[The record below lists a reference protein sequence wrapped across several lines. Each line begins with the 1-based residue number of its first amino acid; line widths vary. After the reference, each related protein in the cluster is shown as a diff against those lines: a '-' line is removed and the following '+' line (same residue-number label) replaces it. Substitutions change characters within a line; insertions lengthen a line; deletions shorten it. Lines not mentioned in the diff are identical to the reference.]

1 MRRNL
6 INNYRFLDFPQE
18 TSIEIKQGDFTPIT
32 VKLDS
37 TETIKDDEKDAK
49 VILINT
55 DNEKVFEISVP
66 AKNRII
72 EFSIN
77 KNLPKGRYFLEIV
90 YNQMKFPSKDYKTI
104 IINGSASLG
113 SLKEI
118 NIISTDD
125 VKNRFISE
133 AKKELSSNIDQ
144 LVSEKLNK
152 YVTENQED
160 LKGQSISIASHEF
173 DKNGNLNIT
182 FSDETSIQIPK
193 GQDGRNGEN
202 GRDGLNGRD
211 GQSTTTITER
221 GTSDNRN
228 GVFIRTYK
236 VDHEGIKQDLISETF
251 VSDGR
256 DGSNGQDGKQG
267 KNGNDGQDGHSVNV
281 DHVEYDEDDNTVIHF
296 TDGKSAIIKKGI
308 QGERG
313 EDGLNG
319 NDGISVSIKNI
330 ETDNSGNKVVN
341 FTDGNSV
348 TIPKGE
354 RGLDGKDGTNGKS
367 FTYSDFTQEQL
378 ESLKGKDGNDGK
390 QGADGKSITIEETTT
405 NNQGDKEVRFSDGT
419 TLVIPKGQNGQDG
432 KQGEAGKNGE
442 NGTDGQDGKSVTVTS
457 ERGKD
462 DEGNSGIKF
471 TFYHEID
478 GEKTQE
484 IASSFIRDGKDGKDG
499 TSVEIDHT
507 EEIDNDLKI
516 YFTNGKSL
524 FLPKT
529 KVVETNTSASTEISQ
544 LKDLVGVFIGDSIT
558 EVNLR
563 TEKNYHQFIA
573 DRTGLKNI
581 NLGHSGTGYQDR
593 KNAFT
598 EIKEAPD
605 FITVFLG
612 TNDYGLVGGKTRELG
627 TAKEH
632 KAGTVA
638 GSIYYTLLQLS
649 NSFPT
654 TPIGVMTPIPRAECN
669 PFKEVANSKG
679 YTLGQLTEVIK
690 ELASS
695 FSFPVLDLYNES
707 NLRVWNET
715 VNKTFF
721 SLSNG
726 SYDGLHP
733 NAKGHEYLSYMIERF
748 IEDKLVVGTR
758 FDYEHVDTTPTSLG
772 NDVFKKAIKPE
783 GMFWNTTQSL
793 IINVTASDIDLDKF
807 KLLKI
812 KYKNYKIIDPSGILS
827 GSPYWYTLPNY
838 ADKDKFNRTSDVTEF
853 VKGFEVM
860 DITESRGNEYMPDY
874 VEFIYT
880 LKTNTDV
887 VADINKDYVL
897 KSAAQPTTPSTSTP
911 TSPTTNTK
919 EKVTPVDNGDG
930 TFTATITPT
939 KISWKQDQSFMIN
952 TDGEQLDLTGKQ
964 VKKVESGDYSILN
977 PNTTA
982 SNYFFW
988 YSVPTS
994 TEGTMFNKTPD
1005 INKFVAGLTVDKTE
1019 ADGRIVY
1026 KLVPVK
1032 ITYK

>member
-37 TETIKDDEKDAK
+37 TETIKDDGKDAK

-55 DNEKVFEISVP
+55 DNEKVFETSVP

-72 EFSIN
+72 VFAIN

-90 YNQMKFPSKDYKTI
+90 YNQMKFPSRDYKTI

-125 VKNRFISE
+125 IKNRFISE
-133 AKKELSSNIDQ
+133 AKKELSADIDR

-152 YVTENQED
+152 YVIENQED

-173 DKNGNLNIT
+173 DNDGNLNIT
-182 FSDETSIQIPK
+182 FSDETFIQIPK
-193 GQDGRNGEN
+193 G
-202 GRDGLNGRD
+202 
-211 GQSTTTITER
+211 
-221 GTSDNRN
+221 
-228 GVFIRTYK
+228 K
-236 VDHEGIKQDLISETF
+236 
-251 VSDGR
+251 
-256 DGSNGQDGKQG
+256 DGKQG
-267 KNGNDGQDGHSVNV
+267 KAGNDGKNGTSVGV
-281 DHVEYDEDDNTVIHF
+281 DHVEYDEFDNTVIHF
-296 TDGKSAIIKKGI
+296 TDGKTATIKKGI
-308 QGERG
+308 QGEQGR
-313 EDGLNG
+313 DGLNG
-319 NDGISVSIKNI
+319 SDGTSVGIKNI
-330 ETDNSGNKVVN
+330 ETDNSGNKIVN
-341 FTDGNSV
+341 FTDGKSI

-354 RGLDGKDGTNGKS
+354 RGLDGEDGNDGKP

-405 NNQGDKEVRFSDGT
+405 NNQGDKEVHFSDGT
-419 TLVIPKGQNGQDG
+419 ILIVPKGQDG

-442 NGTDGQDGKSVTVTS
+442 NGENGTDGQDGKTVTVTS

-573 DRTGLKNI
+573 DRTGLKII

>member
-6 INNYRFLDFPQE
+6 INNYRFLEFPQE
-18 TSIEIKQGDFTPIT
+18 TSIEIKQGDFTPIS

-37 TETIKDDEKDAK
+37 TEMIKDDGKDAK

-55 DNEKVFEISVP
+55 DNEKVFETSVP

-72 EFSIN
+72 EFVIN

-90 YNQMKFPSKDYKTI
+90 YNQMKFPSRDYKTI

-118 NIISTDD
+118 NIISSDD
-125 VKNRFISE
+125 IKNRFISE
-133 AKKELSSNIDQ
+133 AKKELSADIDQ

-152 YVTENQED
+152 YVIENQED
-160 LKGQSISIASHEF
+160 LKGQSISIANHEF
-173 DKNGNLNIT
+173 DEKGNLNIT
-182 FSDETSIQIPK
+182 FSDQTFIQIPK
-193 GQDGRNGEN
+193 GKDGHNGED

-211 GQSTTTITER
+211 GQSVTTITER
-221 GTSDNRN
+221 GISNN
-228 GVFIRTYK
+228 SSGIYVRTYK

-251 VSDGR
+251 VS
-256 DGSNGQDGKQG
+256 
-267 KNGNDGQDGHSVNV
+267 
-281 DHVEYDEDDNTVIHF
+281 
-296 TDGKSAIIKKGI
+296 
-308 QGERG
+308 
-313 EDGLNG
+313 
-319 NDGISVSIKNI
+319 
-330 ETDNSGNKVVN
+330 
-341 FTDGNSV
+341 
-348 TIPKGE
+348 
-354 RGLDGKDGTNGKS
+354 
-367 FTYSDFTQEQL
+367 
-378 ESLKGKDGNDGK
+378 
-390 QGADGKSITIEETTT
+390 
-405 NNQGDKEVRFSDGT
+405 
-419 TLVIPKGQNGQDG
+419 
-432 KQGEAGKNGE
+432 
-442 NGTDGQDGKSVTVTS
+442 
-457 ERGKD
+457 
-462 DEGNSGIKF
+462 
-471 TFYHEID
+471 
-478 GEKTQE
+478 
-484 IASSFIRDGKDGKDG
+484 DGKDGKDG

-812 KYKNYKIIDPSGILS
+812 KYKNHKIIDPSGILS

>member
-6 INNYRFLDFPQE
+6 INNYRFLEFPQE
-18 TSIEIKQGDFTPIT
+18 TSIEIKQGDFTPIS

-37 TETIKDDEKDAK
+37 TEMIKDDGKDAK

-55 DNEKVFEISVP
+55 DNEKVFETSVP

-72 EFSIN
+72 EFVIN

-90 YNQMKFPSKDYKTI
+90 YNQMKFPSRDYKTI

-118 NIISTDD
+118 NIISSDD
-125 VKNRFISE
+125 IKNRFISE
-133 AKKELSSNIDQ
+133 AKKELSADIDQ

-152 YVTENQED
+152 YVIENQED
-160 LKGQSISIASHEF
+160 LKGQSISIANHEF
-173 DKNGNLNIT
+173 DEKGNLNIT
-182 FSDETSIQIPK
+182 FSDQTFIQIPK
-193 GQDGRNGEN
+193 GKDGHNGED

-211 GQSTTTITER
+211 GQSVTTITER
-221 GTSDNRN
+221 GISNN
-228 GVFIRTYK
+228 SSGIYVRTYK

-251 VSDGR
+251 VS
-256 DGSNGQDGKQG
+256 
-267 KNGNDGQDGHSVNV
+267 
-281 DHVEYDEDDNTVIHF
+281 
-296 TDGKSAIIKKGI
+296 
-308 QGERG
+308 
-313 EDGLNG
+313 
-319 NDGISVSIKNI
+319 
-330 ETDNSGNKVVN
+330 
-341 FTDGNSV
+341 
-348 TIPKGE
+348 
-354 RGLDGKDGTNGKS
+354 
-367 FTYSDFTQEQL
+367 
-378 ESLKGKDGNDGK
+378 
-390 QGADGKSITIEETTT
+390 
-405 NNQGDKEVRFSDGT
+405 
-419 TLVIPKGQNGQDG
+419 
-432 KQGEAGKNGE
+432 
-442 NGTDGQDGKSVTVTS
+442 
-457 ERGKD
+457 
-462 DEGNSGIKF
+462 
-471 TFYHEID
+471 
-478 GEKTQE
+478 
-484 IASSFIRDGKDGKDG
+484 DGKDGKDG

-1019 ADGRIVY
+1019 ADGRIIY

>member
-6 INNYRFLDFPQE
+6 INNYRFLEFPQE
-18 TSIEIKQGDFTPIT
+18 TSIEIKQGDFTPIS

-37 TETIKDDEKDAK
+37 TEMIKDDGKDAK

-55 DNEKVFEISVP
+55 DNEKVFETSVP

-72 EFSIN
+72 EFVIN

-90 YNQMKFPSKDYKTI
+90 YNQMKFPSRDYKTI

-118 NIISTDD
+118 NIISSDD
-125 VKNRFISE
+125 IKNRFISE
-133 AKKELSSNIDQ
+133 AKKELSADIDQ

-152 YVTENQED
+152 YVIENQED
-160 LKGQSISIASHEF
+160 LKGQSISIANHEF
-173 DKNGNLNIT
+173 DEKGNLNIT
-182 FSDETSIQIPK
+182 FSDQTFIQIPK
-193 GQDGRNGEN
+193 GKDGHNGED

-211 GQSTTTITER
+211 GQSVTTITER
-221 GTSDNRN
+221 GISNN
-228 GVFIRTYK
+228 SSGIYVRTYK

-251 VSDGR
+251 VS
-256 DGSNGQDGKQG
+256 
-267 KNGNDGQDGHSVNV
+267 
-281 DHVEYDEDDNTVIHF
+281 
-296 TDGKSAIIKKGI
+296 
-308 QGERG
+308 
-313 EDGLNG
+313 
-319 NDGISVSIKNI
+319 
-330 ETDNSGNKVVN
+330 
-341 FTDGNSV
+341 
-348 TIPKGE
+348 
-354 RGLDGKDGTNGKS
+354 
-367 FTYSDFTQEQL
+367 
-378 ESLKGKDGNDGK
+378 
-390 QGADGKSITIEETTT
+390 
-405 NNQGDKEVRFSDGT
+405 
-419 TLVIPKGQNGQDG
+419 
-432 KQGEAGKNGE
+432 
-442 NGTDGQDGKSVTVTS
+442 
-457 ERGKD
+457 
-462 DEGNSGIKF
+462 
-471 TFYHEID
+471 
-478 GEKTQE
+478 
-484 IASSFIRDGKDGKDG
+484 DGKDGKDG

-573 DRTGLKNI
+573 NRTGLKNI

>member
-6 INNYRFLDFPQE
+6 INNYRFLEFPQE
-18 TSIEIKQGDFTPIT
+18 TSIEIKQGDFTPIS

-37 TETIKDDEKDAK
+37 TEMIKDDGKDAK

-55 DNEKVFEISVP
+55 DNEKVFETSVP

-72 EFSIN
+72 EFVIN

-90 YNQMKFPSKDYKTI
+90 YNQMKFPSRDYKTI

-118 NIISTDD
+118 NIISSDD
-125 VKNRFISE
+125 IKNRFISE
-133 AKKELSSNIDQ
+133 AKKELSADIDQ

-152 YVTENQED
+152 YVIENQED
-160 LKGQSISIASHEF
+160 LKGQSISIANHEF
-173 DKNGNLNIT
+173 DEKGNLNIT
-182 FSDETSIQIPK
+182 FSDQTFIQIPK
-193 GQDGRNGEN
+193 GKDGHNGED

-211 GQSTTTITER
+211 GQSVTIITER
-221 GTSDNRN
+221 GISNN
-228 GVFIRTYK
+228 SSGIYVRTYK

-251 VSDGR
+251 VS
-256 DGSNGQDGKQG
+256 
-267 KNGNDGQDGHSVNV
+267 
-281 DHVEYDEDDNTVIHF
+281 
-296 TDGKSAIIKKGI
+296 
-308 QGERG
+308 
-313 EDGLNG
+313 
-319 NDGISVSIKNI
+319 
-330 ETDNSGNKVVN
+330 
-341 FTDGNSV
+341 
-348 TIPKGE
+348 
-354 RGLDGKDGTNGKS
+354 
-367 FTYSDFTQEQL
+367 
-378 ESLKGKDGNDGK
+378 
-390 QGADGKSITIEETTT
+390 
-405 NNQGDKEVRFSDGT
+405 
-419 TLVIPKGQNGQDG
+419 
-432 KQGEAGKNGE
+432 
-442 NGTDGQDGKSVTVTS
+442 
-457 ERGKD
+457 
-462 DEGNSGIKF
+462 
-471 TFYHEID
+471 
-478 GEKTQE
+478 
-484 IASSFIRDGKDGKDG
+484 DGKDGKDG

>member
-6 INNYRFLDFPQE
+6 INNYRFLEFPQE
-18 TSIEIKQGDFTPIT
+18 TSIEIKQGDFTPIS

-37 TETIKDDEKDAK
+37 TEMIKDDGKDAK

-55 DNEKVFEISVP
+55 DNEKVFETSVP

-72 EFSIN
+72 EFVIN

-90 YNQMKFPSKDYKTI
+90 YNQMKFPSRDYKTI

-118 NIISTDD
+118 NIISSDD
-125 VKNRFISE
+125 IKNRFISE
-133 AKKELSSNIDQ
+133 AKKELSADIDQ

-152 YVTENQED
+152 YVIENQED
-160 LKGQSISIASHEF
+160 LKGQSISIANHEF
-173 DKNGNLNIT
+173 DEKGNLNIT
-182 FSDETSIQIPK
+182 FSDQTFIQIPK
-193 GQDGRNGEN
+193 GKDGHNGED

-211 GQSTTTITER
+211 GQSVTTITER
-221 GTSDNRN
+221 GISNN
-228 GVFIRTYK
+228 SSGIYVRTYK

-251 VSDGR
+251 VS
-256 DGSNGQDGKQG
+256 
-267 KNGNDGQDGHSVNV
+267 
-281 DHVEYDEDDNTVIHF
+281 
-296 TDGKSAIIKKGI
+296 
-308 QGERG
+308 
-313 EDGLNG
+313 
-319 NDGISVSIKNI
+319 
-330 ETDNSGNKVVN
+330 
-341 FTDGNSV
+341 
-348 TIPKGE
+348 
-354 RGLDGKDGTNGKS
+354 
-367 FTYSDFTQEQL
+367 
-378 ESLKGKDGNDGK
+378 
-390 QGADGKSITIEETTT
+390 
-405 NNQGDKEVRFSDGT
+405 
-419 TLVIPKGQNGQDG
+419 
-432 KQGEAGKNGE
+432 
-442 NGTDGQDGKSVTVTS
+442 
-457 ERGKD
+457 
-462 DEGNSGIKF
+462 
-471 TFYHEID
+471 
-478 GEKTQE
+478 
-484 IASSFIRDGKDGKDG
+484 DGKDGKDG

-544 LKDLVGVFIGDSIT
+544 LKDLVGVFIGDSIA

>member
-37 TETIKDDEKDAK
+37 TETIKDDGKDAK

-55 DNEKVFEISVP
+55 DNEKVFETSVP
-66 AKNRII
+66 AKDRII
-72 EFSIN
+72 EFAIN

-90 YNQMKFPSKDYKTI
+90 YNQMKFPSRDYKTI

-125 VKNRFISE
+125 IKNRFISE
-133 AKKELSSNIDQ
+133 AKKDLAIEINRTIDD
-144 LVSEKLNK
+144 KFNT
-152 YVTENQED
+152 YITENQENF
-160 LKGQSISIASHEF
+160 KGQSVTIANHEF
-173 DKNGNLNIT
+173 DEKGNLNIT
-182 FSDETSIQIPK
+182 FSDQTFIQIPK
-193 GQDGRNGEN
+193 GKDGHNGED

-211 GQSTTTITER
+211 GQSVTTITER
-221 GTSDNRN
+221 GISNDSS
-228 GVFIRTYK
+228 GIFVRTYK
-236 VDHEGIKQDLISETF
+236 VDHEGIKQELISETF
-251 VSDGR
+251 VSDGK
-256 DGSNGQDGKQG
+256 DGIDGKQG
-267 KNGNDGQDGHSVNV
+267 KAGNDGKNGSSVNV

-308 QGERG
+308 QGEQG
-313 EDGLNG
+313 KDGLNG
-319 NDGISVSIKNI
+319 NDGTSVSIKNI
-330 ETDNSGNKVVN
+330 ETDNFGNKVVN
-341 FTDGNSV
+341 FSDGKSV
-348 TIPKGE
+348 TIPKGK
-354 RGLDGKDGTNGKS
+354 RGLDGENGNDGKP

-405 NNQGDKEVRFSDGT
+405 NNQGDKEVHFSDGT
-419 TLVIPKGQNGQDG
+419 ILIVPKGQDG

-462 DEGNSGIKF
+462 DEGNDGIKF

-529 KVVETNTSASTEISQ
+529 KVVETNTSASTEVSQ

>member
-37 TETIKDDEKDAK
+37 TETIKDDGKDAK

-55 DNEKVFEISVP
+55 DNEKVFETSVP

-72 EFSIN
+72 EFTIN

-118 NIISTDD
+118 NIISADD

-133 AKKELSSNIDQ
+133 AKKELSADIDQ

-173 DKNGNLNIT
+173 DKNGNLNII

-193 GQDGRNGEN
+193 GKDGRDGEN
-202 GRDGLNGRD
+202 GR
-211 GQSTTTITER
+211 
-221 GTSDNRN
+221 
-228 GVFIRTYK
+228 
-236 VDHEGIKQDLISETF
+236 
-251 VSDGR
+251 
-256 DGSNGQDGKQG
+256 
-267 KNGNDGQDGHSVNV
+267 NGNDGQDGHSVNV
-281 DHVEYDEDDNTVIHF
+281 DHVEYDEDGNTVIHF
-296 TDGKSAIIKKGI
+296 NDGKSAIIKKGV

-319 NDGISVSIKNI
+319 KDGI
-330 ETDNSGNKVVN
+330 
-341 FTDGNSV
+341 
-348 TIPKGE
+348 
-354 RGLDGKDGTNGKS
+354 
-367 FTYSDFTQEQL
+367 
-378 ESLKGKDGNDGK
+378 
-390 QGADGKSITIEETTT
+390 
-405 NNQGDKEVRFSDGT
+405 
-419 TLVIPKGQNGQDG
+419 
-432 KQGEAGKNGE
+432 
-442 NGTDGQDGKSVTVTS
+442 SVTVTS
-457 ERGKD
+457 EREED
-462 DEGNSGIKF
+462 EEGNSGIKF

-529 KVVETNTSASTEISQ
+529 KVIETNTSGSTEVSQ

-598 EIKEAPD
+598 EIKESPD

-772 NDVFKKAIKPE
+772 NGVFKKAIKPE

-793 IINVTASDIDLDKF
+793 IINVTANDIDLDKF

-812 KYKNYKIIDPSGILS
+812 KYKNYQIIEPSGILS

-838 ADKDKFNRTSDVTEF
+838 ADKDKFNRTSDVNEF

-874 VEFIYT
+874 AEFIYT

-887 VADINKDYVL
+887 VADIDKDYIL
-897 KSAAQPTTPSTSTP
+897 KSTAQPTTPSNPSTSTP

-939 KISWKQDQSFMIN
+939 KVSWKQDQSFMVNI
-952 TDGEQLDLTGKQ
+952 DGEQLDLTGKQ
-964 VKKVESGDYSILN
+964 VKKVEFGDYSILN

-994 TEGTMFNKTPD
+994 AEGTTYNKTPD

-1019 ADGRIVY
+1019 HDG
-1026 KLVPVK
+1026 
-1032 ITYK
+1032 

>member
-6 INNYRFLDFPQE
+6 INNYRFLEFPQE
-18 TSIEIKQGDFTPIT
+18 TSIEIKQGDFTPIS

-37 TETIKDDEKDAK
+37 TEMIKDDGKDAK

-55 DNEKVFEISVP
+55 DNEKVFETSVP

-72 EFSIN
+72 EFVIN

-90 YNQMKFPSKDYKTI
+90 YNQMKFPSRDYKII

-118 NIISTDD
+118 NIISSDD
-125 VKNRFISE
+125 IKNRFISE
-133 AKKELSSNIDQ
+133 AKKELSADIDQ

-152 YVTENQED
+152 YVIENQED
-160 LKGQSISIASHEF
+160 LKGQSISIANHEF
-173 DKNGNLNIT
+173 DEKGNLNIT
-182 FSDETSIQIPK
+182 FSDQTFIQIPK
-193 GQDGRNGEN
+193 GKDGHNGED

-211 GQSTTTITER
+211 GQSVTTITER
-221 GTSDNRN
+221 GISNN
-228 GVFIRTYK
+228 SSGIYVRTYK

-251 VSDGR
+251 VS
-256 DGSNGQDGKQG
+256 
-267 KNGNDGQDGHSVNV
+267 
-281 DHVEYDEDDNTVIHF
+281 
-296 TDGKSAIIKKGI
+296 
-308 QGERG
+308 
-313 EDGLNG
+313 
-319 NDGISVSIKNI
+319 
-330 ETDNSGNKVVN
+330 
-341 FTDGNSV
+341 
-348 TIPKGE
+348 
-354 RGLDGKDGTNGKS
+354 
-367 FTYSDFTQEQL
+367 
-378 ESLKGKDGNDGK
+378 
-390 QGADGKSITIEETTT
+390 
-405 NNQGDKEVRFSDGT
+405 
-419 TLVIPKGQNGQDG
+419 
-432 KQGEAGKNGE
+432 
-442 NGTDGQDGKSVTVTS
+442 
-457 ERGKD
+457 
-462 DEGNSGIKF
+462 
-471 TFYHEID
+471 
-478 GEKTQE
+478 
-484 IASSFIRDGKDGKDG
+484 DGKDGKDG

>member
-6 INNYRFLDFPQE
+6 INNYRFIDFPQE

-37 TETIKDDEKDAK
+37 TETIKDDGKDAK

-55 DNEKVFEISVP
+55 DNEKVFETSVP
-66 AKNRII
+66 AKDRII
-72 EFSIN
+72 EFAIN

-90 YNQMKFPSKDYKTI
+90 YNQMKFPSRDYKTI
-104 IINGSASLG
+104 VINGSASLG

-133 AKKELSSNIDQ
+133 AKKDLSADIDQ

-173 DKNGNLNIT
+173 DKEGNLNIT
-182 FSDETSIQIPK
+182 FSDETFIQIPK
-193 GQDGRNGEN
+193 GKDGRDGEN
-202 GRDGLNGRD
+202 GR
-211 GQSTTTITER
+211 
-221 GTSDNRN
+221 
-228 GVFIRTYK
+228 
-236 VDHEGIKQDLISETF
+236 
-251 VSDGR
+251 
-256 DGSNGQDGKQG
+256 
-267 KNGNDGQDGHSVNV
+267 NGNDGQDGQSVNV
-281 DHVEYDEDDNTVIHF
+281 DRVEYDKDDNTVIYF
-296 TDGKSAIIKKGI
+296 NDGKSAIIKKGI
-308 QGERG
+308 QGEQG
-313 EDGLNG
+313 KDGSNG
-319 NDGISVSIKNI
+319 KDGTSVSVKNI
-330 ETDNSGNKVVN
+330 ETDNSGSKIVN
-341 FTDGNSV
+341 FTDGKSV

-354 RGLDGKDGTNGKS
+354 RGLDGEDGDDGKP

-378 ESLKGKDGNDGK
+378 ESLKGKDGKDGK

-405 NNQGDKEVRFSDGT
+405 NNQGDKEVHFSDGT
-419 TLVIPKGQNGQDG
+419 ILIVPKGQDG

-462 DEGNSGIKF
+462 DEGNNGIKF

-499 TSVEIDHT
+499 TSVDIDHT

-529 KVVETNTSASTEISQ
+529 KVVETNTSGSTEVSQ

-726 SYDGLHP
+726 TYDGLHP

-772 NDVFKKAIKPE
+772 NGVFKKAIKPE

-812 KYKNYKIIDPSGILS
+812 KYKKYQIIEPSGILS

-887 VADINKDYVL
+887 VADIDKDYIL
-897 KSAAQPTTPSTSTP
+897 KSTTQPTTPSNPSTSTP

-939 KISWKQDQSFMIN
+939 KVSWKQDQSFMVNI
-952 TDGEQLDLTGKQ
+952 DGEQLDLTGKQ
-964 VKKVESGDYSILN
+964 VKKVEFGDYSILN

-994 TEGTMFNKTPD
+994 AEGTTFNKTPD

-1019 ADGRIVY
+1019 YDGRIVY

>member
-6 INNYRFLDFPQE
+6 INNYRFLEFPQE
-18 TSIEIKQGDFTPIT
+18 TSIEIKQGDFTPIS

-37 TETIKDDEKDAK
+37 TEMIKDDGKDAK

-55 DNEKVFEISVP
+55 DNEKVFETSVP

-72 EFSIN
+72 EFVIN

-90 YNQMKFPSKDYKTI
+90 YNQMKFPSRDYKTI

-118 NIISTDD
+118 NIISSDD
-125 VKNRFISE
+125 IKNRFISE
-133 AKKELSSNIDQ
+133 AKKELSADIDQ

-152 YVTENQED
+152 YVIENQED
-160 LKGQSISIASHEF
+160 LKGQSISIANHEF
-173 DKNGNLNIT
+173 DEKGNLNIT
-182 FSDETSIQIPK
+182 FSDQTFIQIPK
-193 GQDGRNGEN
+193 GKDGHNGED

-211 GQSTTTITER
+211 GQSVTTITER
-221 GTSDNRN
+221 EISNNSSGIY
-228 GVFIRTYK
+228 VRTYK

-251 VSDGR
+251 VS
-256 DGSNGQDGKQG
+256 
-267 KNGNDGQDGHSVNV
+267 
-281 DHVEYDEDDNTVIHF
+281 
-296 TDGKSAIIKKGI
+296 
-308 QGERG
+308 
-313 EDGLNG
+313 
-319 NDGISVSIKNI
+319 
-330 ETDNSGNKVVN
+330 
-341 FTDGNSV
+341 
-348 TIPKGE
+348 
-354 RGLDGKDGTNGKS
+354 
-367 FTYSDFTQEQL
+367 
-378 ESLKGKDGNDGK
+378 
-390 QGADGKSITIEETTT
+390 
-405 NNQGDKEVRFSDGT
+405 
-419 TLVIPKGQNGQDG
+419 
-432 KQGEAGKNGE
+432 
-442 NGTDGQDGKSVTVTS
+442 
-457 ERGKD
+457 
-462 DEGNSGIKF
+462 
-471 TFYHEID
+471 
-478 GEKTQE
+478 
-484 IASSFIRDGKDGKDG
+484 DGKDGKDG

>member
-6 INNYRFLDFPQE
+6 INNYRFLEFPQE
-18 TSIEIKQGDFTPIT
+18 TSIEIKQGDFTPIS

-37 TETIKDDEKDAK
+37 TEMIKDDGKDAK

-55 DNEKVFEISVP
+55 DNEKVFETSVP

-72 EFSIN
+72 EFVIN

-90 YNQMKFPSKDYKTI
+90 YNQMKFPSRDYKTI

-118 NIISTDD
+118 NIISSDD
-125 VKNRFISE
+125 IKNRFISE
-133 AKKELSSNIDQ
+133 AKKELSADIDQ

-152 YVTENQED
+152 YVIENQED
-160 LKGQSISIASHEF
+160 LKGQSISIANHEF
-173 DKNGNLNIT
+173 DEKGNLNIT
-182 FSDETSIQIPK
+182 FSDQTFIQIPK
-193 GQDGRNGEN
+193 GKDGHNGED

-211 GQSTTTITER
+211 GQSVTTITER
-221 GTSDNRN
+221 GISNN
-228 GVFIRTYK
+228 SSGIYVRTYK

-251 VSDGR
+251 VS
-256 DGSNGQDGKQG
+256 
-267 KNGNDGQDGHSVNV
+267 
-281 DHVEYDEDDNTVIHF
+281 
-296 TDGKSAIIKKGI
+296 
-308 QGERG
+308 
-313 EDGLNG
+313 
-319 NDGISVSIKNI
+319 
-330 ETDNSGNKVVN
+330 
-341 FTDGNSV
+341 
-348 TIPKGE
+348 
-354 RGLDGKDGTNGKS
+354 
-367 FTYSDFTQEQL
+367 
-378 ESLKGKDGNDGK
+378 
-390 QGADGKSITIEETTT
+390 
-405 NNQGDKEVRFSDGT
+405 
-419 TLVIPKGQNGQDG
+419 
-432 KQGEAGKNGE
+432 
-442 NGTDGQDGKSVTVTS
+442 
-457 ERGKD
+457 
-462 DEGNSGIKF
+462 
-471 TFYHEID
+471 
-478 GEKTQE
+478 
-484 IASSFIRDGKDGKDG
+484 DGKDGKDG

-581 NLGHSGTGYQDR
+581 SLGHSGTGYQDR

>member
-6 INNYRFLDFPQE
+6 INNYRFLEFPQE
-18 TSIEIKQGDFTPIT
+18 TSIEIKQGDFTPIS

-37 TETIKDDEKDAK
+37 TEMIKDDGKDAK

-55 DNEKVFEISVP
+55 DNEKVFETSVP

-72 EFSIN
+72 EFVIN

-90 YNQMKFPSKDYKTI
+90 YNQMKFPSRDYKTI

-118 NIISTDD
+118 NIISSDD
-125 VKNRFISE
+125 IKNRFISE
-133 AKKELSSNIDQ
+133 AKKELSADIDQ

-152 YVTENQED
+152 YVIENQED
-160 LKGQSISIASHEF
+160 LKGQSISIANHEF
-173 DKNGNLNIT
+173 DEKGNLNIT
-182 FSDETSIQIPK
+182 FSDQTFIQIPK
-193 GQDGRNGEN
+193 GKDGHNGED

-211 GQSTTTITER
+211 GQSVTTITER
-221 GTSDNRN
+221 GISNN
-228 GVFIRTYK
+228 SSGIYVRTYK

-251 VSDGR
+251 VS
-256 DGSNGQDGKQG
+256 
-267 KNGNDGQDGHSVNV
+267 
-281 DHVEYDEDDNTVIHF
+281 
-296 TDGKSAIIKKGI
+296 
-308 QGERG
+308 
-313 EDGLNG
+313 
-319 NDGISVSIKNI
+319 
-330 ETDNSGNKVVN
+330 
-341 FTDGNSV
+341 
-348 TIPKGE
+348 
-354 RGLDGKDGTNGKS
+354 
-367 FTYSDFTQEQL
+367 
-378 ESLKGKDGNDGK
+378 
-390 QGADGKSITIEETTT
+390 
-405 NNQGDKEVRFSDGT
+405 
-419 TLVIPKGQNGQDG
+419 
-432 KQGEAGKNGE
+432 
-442 NGTDGQDGKSVTVTS
+442 
-457 ERGKD
+457 
-462 DEGNSGIKF
+462 
-471 TFYHEID
+471 
-478 GEKTQE
+478 
-484 IASSFIRDGKDGKDG
+484 DGKDGKDG

-529 KVVETNTSASTEISQ
+529 KVVETNTSASTEILQ

>member
-6 INNYRFLDFPQE
+6 INNYRFLEFPQE
-18 TSIEIKQGDFTPIT
+18 TSIEIKQGDFTPIS

-37 TETIKDDEKDAK
+37 TEMIKDDGKDAK

-55 DNEKVFEISVP
+55 DNEKVFETSVP

-72 EFSIN
+72 EFVIN

-90 YNQMKFPSKDYKTI
+90 YNQMKFPSRDYKTI

-118 NIISTDD
+118 NIISSDD
-125 VKNRFISE
+125 IKNRFISE
-133 AKKELSSNIDQ
+133 AKKELSADIDQ

-152 YVTENQED
+152 YVIENQED
-160 LKGQSISIASHEF
+160 LKGQSISIANHEF
-173 DKNGNLNIT
+173 DEKGNLNIT
-182 FSDETSIQIPK
+182 FSDQTFIQIPK
-193 GQDGRNGEN
+193 GKDGHNGED

-211 GQSTTTITER
+211 GQSVTTITER
-221 GTSDNRN
+221 GISNN
-228 GVFIRTYK
+228 SSGIYVRTYK

-251 VSDGR
+251 VS
-256 DGSNGQDGKQG
+256 
-267 KNGNDGQDGHSVNV
+267 
-281 DHVEYDEDDNTVIHF
+281 
-296 TDGKSAIIKKGI
+296 
-308 QGERG
+308 
-313 EDGLNG
+313 
-319 NDGISVSIKNI
+319 
-330 ETDNSGNKVVN
+330 
-341 FTDGNSV
+341 
-348 TIPKGE
+348 
-354 RGLDGKDGTNGKS
+354 
-367 FTYSDFTQEQL
+367 
-378 ESLKGKDGNDGK
+378 
-390 QGADGKSITIEETTT
+390 
-405 NNQGDKEVRFSDGT
+405 
-419 TLVIPKGQNGQDG
+419 
-432 KQGEAGKNGE
+432 
-442 NGTDGQDGKSVTVTS
+442 
-457 ERGKD
+457 
-462 DEGNSGIKF
+462 
-471 TFYHEID
+471 
-478 GEKTQE
+478 
-484 IASSFIRDGKDGKDG
+484 DGKDGKDG

-772 NDVFKKAIKPE
+772 IDVFKKAIKPE

>member
-6 INNYRFLDFPQE
+6 INNYRFLEFPQE
-18 TSIEIKQGDFTPIT
+18 TSIEIKQGDFTPIS

-37 TETIKDDEKDAK
+37 TEMIKDDGKDAK

-55 DNEKVFEISVP
+55 DNEKVFETSVP

-72 EFSIN
+72 EFVIN

-90 YNQMKFPSKDYKTI
+90 YNQMKFPSRDYKTI

-118 NIISTDD
+118 NIISSDD
-125 VKNRFISE
+125 IKNRFISE
-133 AKKELSSNIDQ
+133 AKKELSADIDQ

-152 YVTENQED
+152 YVIENQED
-160 LKGQSISIASHEF
+160 LKGQSISIANHEF
-173 DKNGNLNIT
+173 DEKGNLNIT
-182 FSDETSIQIPK
+182 FSEQTFIQIPK
-193 GQDGRNGEN
+193 GKDGHNGED

-211 GQSTTTITER
+211 GQSVTTITER
-221 GTSDNRN
+221 GISNN
-228 GVFIRTYK
+228 SSGIYVRTYK

-251 VSDGR
+251 VS
-256 DGSNGQDGKQG
+256 
-267 KNGNDGQDGHSVNV
+267 
-281 DHVEYDEDDNTVIHF
+281 
-296 TDGKSAIIKKGI
+296 
-308 QGERG
+308 
-313 EDGLNG
+313 
-319 NDGISVSIKNI
+319 
-330 ETDNSGNKVVN
+330 
-341 FTDGNSV
+341 
-348 TIPKGE
+348 
-354 RGLDGKDGTNGKS
+354 
-367 FTYSDFTQEQL
+367 
-378 ESLKGKDGNDGK
+378 
-390 QGADGKSITIEETTT
+390 
-405 NNQGDKEVRFSDGT
+405 
-419 TLVIPKGQNGQDG
+419 
-432 KQGEAGKNGE
+432 
-442 NGTDGQDGKSVTVTS
+442 
-457 ERGKD
+457 
-462 DEGNSGIKF
+462 
-471 TFYHEID
+471 
-478 GEKTQE
+478 
-484 IASSFIRDGKDGKDG
+484 DGKDGKDG

>member
-6 INNYRFLDFPQE
+6 INNYRFLEFPQE
-18 TSIEIKQGDFTPIT
+18 TSIEIKQGDFTPIS

-37 TETIKDDEKDAK
+37 TEMIKDDGKDAK

-55 DNEKVFEISVP
+55 DNEKVFETSVP

-72 EFSIN
+72 EFVIN

-90 YNQMKFPSKDYKTI
+90 YNQMKFPSRDYKTI

-118 NIISTDD
+118 NIISSDD
-125 VKNRFISE
+125 IKNRFISE
-133 AKKELSSNIDQ
+133 AKKELSADIDQ

-152 YVTENQED
+152 YVIENQED
-160 LKGQSISIASHEF
+160 LKGQSISIANHEF
-173 DKNGNLNIT
+173 DEKGNLNIT
-182 FSDETSIQIPK
+182 FSDQTFIQIPK
-193 GQDGRNGEN
+193 GKDGHNGED

-211 GQSTTTITER
+211 GQSVTTITER
-221 GTSDNRN
+221 GISNN
-228 GVFIRTYK
+228 SSGIYVRTYK

-251 VSDGR
+251 VS
-256 DGSNGQDGKQG
+256 
-267 KNGNDGQDGHSVNV
+267 
-281 DHVEYDEDDNTVIHF
+281 
-296 TDGKSAIIKKGI
+296 
-308 QGERG
+308 
-313 EDGLNG
+313 
-319 NDGISVSIKNI
+319 
-330 ETDNSGNKVVN
+330 
-341 FTDGNSV
+341 
-348 TIPKGE
+348 
-354 RGLDGKDGTNGKS
+354 
-367 FTYSDFTQEQL
+367 
-378 ESLKGKDGNDGK
+378 
-390 QGADGKSITIEETTT
+390 
-405 NNQGDKEVRFSDGT
+405 
-419 TLVIPKGQNGQDG
+419 
-432 KQGEAGKNGE
+432 
-442 NGTDGQDGKSVTVTS
+442 
-457 ERGKD
+457 
-462 DEGNSGIKF
+462 
-471 TFYHEID
+471 
-478 GEKTQE
+478 
-484 IASSFIRDGKDGKDG
+484 DGKDGKDG

-838 ADKDKFNRTSDVTEF
+838 ADKDNFNRTSDVTEF

>member
-6 INNYRFLDFPQE
+6 INNYRFLEFPQE
-18 TSIEIKQGDFTPIT
+18 TSIEIKQGDFTPIS

-37 TETIKDDEKDAK
+37 TEMIKDDGKDAK

-55 DNEKVFEISVP
+55 DNEKVFETSVP

-72 EFSIN
+72 EFVIN

-90 YNQMKFPSKDYKTI
+90 YNQMKFPSRDYKTI

-118 NIISTDD
+118 NIISSDD
-125 VKNRFISE
+125 IKNRFISE
-133 AKKELSSNIDQ
+133 AKKELSADIDQ

-152 YVTENQED
+152 YVIENQED
-160 LKGQSISIASHEF
+160 LKGQSISIANHEF
-173 DKNGNLNIT
+173 DEKGNLNIT
-182 FSDETSIQIPK
+182 FSDQTFIQIPK
-193 GQDGRNGEN
+193 GKDGHNGED

-211 GQSTTTITER
+211 GQSVTTITER
-221 GTSDNRN
+221 GISNN
-228 GVFIRTYK
+228 SSGIYVRTYK

-251 VSDGR
+251 VS
-256 DGSNGQDGKQG
+256 
-267 KNGNDGQDGHSVNV
+267 
-281 DHVEYDEDDNTVIHF
+281 
-296 TDGKSAIIKKGI
+296 
-308 QGERG
+308 
-313 EDGLNG
+313 
-319 NDGISVSIKNI
+319 
-330 ETDNSGNKVVN
+330 
-341 FTDGNSV
+341 
-348 TIPKGE
+348 
-354 RGLDGKDGTNGKS
+354 
-367 FTYSDFTQEQL
+367 
-378 ESLKGKDGNDGK
+378 
-390 QGADGKSITIEETTT
+390 
-405 NNQGDKEVRFSDGT
+405 
-419 TLVIPKGQNGQDG
+419 
-432 KQGEAGKNGE
+432 
-442 NGTDGQDGKSVTVTS
+442 
-457 ERGKD
+457 
-462 DEGNSGIKF
+462 
-471 TFYHEID
+471 
-478 GEKTQE
+478 
-484 IASSFIRDGKDGKDG
+484 DGKDGKDG

-783 GMFWNTTQSL
+783 VMFWNTTQSL

>member
-37 TETIKDDEKDAK
+37 TETIEDNGKDAK

-55 DNEKVFEISVP
+55 DNEKVFETSVP
-66 AKNRII
+66 ATNRIV

-90 YNQMKFPSKDYKTI
+90 YNQMKFPSRDYKTI
-104 IINGSASLG
+104 IINGSVSLG

-125 VKNRFISE
+125 IKNRFISE
-133 AKKELSSNIDQ
+133 AKNELSADIDQ

-173 DKNGNLNIT
+173 DKSGNLNIT
-182 FSDETSIQIPK
+182 FSDETFIQIPK
-193 GQDGRNGEN
+193 GKDGRDGEN
-202 GRDGLNGRD
+202 GRDGN
-211 GQSTTTITER
+211 
-221 GTSDNRN
+221 N
-228 GVFIRTYK
+228 
-236 VDHEGIKQDLISETF
+236 
-251 VSDGR
+251 
-256 DGSNGQDGKQG
+256 
-267 KNGNDGQDGHSVNV
+267 GQDGHSVNV

-313 EDGLNG
+313 LDGEDG
-319 NDGISVSIKNI
+319 NDGK
-330 ETDNSGNKVVN
+330 
-341 FTDGNSV
+341 
-348 TIPKGE
+348 P
-354 RGLDGKDGTNGKS
+354 

-378 ESLKGKDGNDGK
+378 ESLKGRDGNDGK
-390 QGADGKSITIEETTT
+390 QGADGKSITIEETNT
-405 NNQGDKEVRFSDGT
+405 NNQGDKEVHFSDGT
-419 TLVIPKGQNGQDG
+419 TLVIPKGQDG

-462 DEGNSGIKF
+462 DEGNDGIKF

-529 KVVETNTSASTEISQ
+529 KVIETNTSGSTEVSQ

-598 EIKEAPD
+598 EVKETPD
-605 FITVFLG
+605 FIIVFLG

-627 TAKEH
+627 TTKEH

-726 SYDGLHP
+726 TYDGLHP

-772 NDVFKKAIKPE
+772 NGVFKKAIKPE

-812 KYKNYKIIDPSGILS
+812 KYKKYKIIEPSGILS

-897 KSAAQPTTPSTSTP
+897 KSAAQPTTPTNPSTSTP

-939 KISWKQDQSFMIN
+939 KISWKQDQSFMVNI
-952 TDGEQLDLTGKQ
+952 DGEQLDLTGKQ
-964 VKKVESGDYSILN
+964 VKKVEFGDYSILN

-994 TEGTMFNKTPD
+994 AEGTTFNKTPD

-1019 ADGRIVY
+1019 YDGRIIY

>member
-6 INNYRFLDFPQE
+6 INNYRFLEFPQE
-18 TSIEIKQGDFTPIT
+18 TSIEIKQGDFTPIS

-37 TETIKDDEKDAK
+37 TEMIKDDGKDAK

-55 DNEKVFEISVP
+55 DNEKVFETSVP

-72 EFSIN
+72 EFVIN

-90 YNQMKFPSKDYKTI
+90 YNQMKFPSRDYKTI

-118 NIISTDD
+118 NIISSDD
-125 VKNRFISE
+125 IKNRFISE
-133 AKKELSSNIDQ
+133 AKKELSADIDQ

-152 YVTENQED
+152 YVIENQED
-160 LKGQSISIASHEF
+160 LKGQSISIANHEF
-173 DKNGNLNIT
+173 DEKGNLNIT
-182 FSDETSIQIPK
+182 FSDQTFIQIPK
-193 GQDGRNGEN
+193 GKDGHNGED

-211 GQSTTTITER
+211 GQSVTTITER
-221 GTSDNRN
+221 GISNN
-228 GVFIRTYK
+228 SSGIYVRTYK

-251 VSDGR
+251 VS
-256 DGSNGQDGKQG
+256 
-267 KNGNDGQDGHSVNV
+267 
-281 DHVEYDEDDNTVIHF
+281 
-296 TDGKSAIIKKGI
+296 
-308 QGERG
+308 
-313 EDGLNG
+313 
-319 NDGISVSIKNI
+319 
-330 ETDNSGNKVVN
+330 
-341 FTDGNSV
+341 
-348 TIPKGE
+348 
-354 RGLDGKDGTNGKS
+354 
-367 FTYSDFTQEQL
+367 
-378 ESLKGKDGNDGK
+378 
-390 QGADGKSITIEETTT
+390 
-405 NNQGDKEVRFSDGT
+405 
-419 TLVIPKGQNGQDG
+419 
-432 KQGEAGKNGE
+432 
-442 NGTDGQDGKSVTVTS
+442 
-457 ERGKD
+457 
-462 DEGNSGIKF
+462 
-471 TFYHEID
+471 
-478 GEKTQE
+478 
-484 IASSFIRDGKDGKDG
+484 DGKDGKDG

-758 FDYEHVDTTPTSLG
+758 FDYEHVDTTPKSLG

>member
-6 INNYRFLDFPQE
+6 INNYRFLEFPQE
-18 TSIEIKQGDFTPIT
+18 TSIEIKQGDFTPIS

-37 TETIKDDEKDAK
+37 TEMIKDDGKDAK

-55 DNEKVFEISVP
+55 DNEKVFETSVP

-72 EFSIN
+72 EFVIN

-90 YNQMKFPSKDYKTI
+90 YNQMKFPSRDYKTI

-118 NIISTDD
+118 NIISSDD
-125 VKNRFISE
+125 IKNRFISE
-133 AKKELSSNIDQ
+133 AKKELSADIDQ

-152 YVTENQED
+152 YVIENQED
-160 LKGQSISIASHEF
+160 LKGQSISIANHEF
-173 DKNGNLNIT
+173 DEKGNLNIT
-182 FSDETSIQIPK
+182 FSNQTFIQIPK
-193 GQDGRNGEN
+193 GKDGHNGED

-211 GQSTTTITER
+211 GQSVTTITER
-221 GTSDNRN
+221 GISNN
-228 GVFIRTYK
+228 SSGIYVRTYK

-251 VSDGR
+251 VS
-256 DGSNGQDGKQG
+256 
-267 KNGNDGQDGHSVNV
+267 
-281 DHVEYDEDDNTVIHF
+281 
-296 TDGKSAIIKKGI
+296 
-308 QGERG
+308 
-313 EDGLNG
+313 
-319 NDGISVSIKNI
+319 
-330 ETDNSGNKVVN
+330 
-341 FTDGNSV
+341 
-348 TIPKGE
+348 
-354 RGLDGKDGTNGKS
+354 
-367 FTYSDFTQEQL
+367 
-378 ESLKGKDGNDGK
+378 
-390 QGADGKSITIEETTT
+390 
-405 NNQGDKEVRFSDGT
+405 
-419 TLVIPKGQNGQDG
+419 
-432 KQGEAGKNGE
+432 
-442 NGTDGQDGKSVTVTS
+442 
-457 ERGKD
+457 
-462 DEGNSGIKF
+462 
-471 TFYHEID
+471 
-478 GEKTQE
+478 
-484 IASSFIRDGKDGKDG
+484 DGKDGKDG

>member
-1 MRRNL
+1 MIL
-6 INNYRFLDFPQE
+6 KIDLFL
-18 TSIEIKQGDFTPIT
+18 
-32 VKLDS
+32 KL
-37 TETIKDDEKDAK
+37 
-49 VILINT
+49 
-55 DNEKVFEISVP
+55 
-66 AKNRII
+66 
-72 EFSIN
+72 
-77 KNLPKGRYFLEIV
+77 
-90 YNQMKFPSKDYKTI
+90 
-104 IINGSASLG
+104 
-113 SLKEI
+113 
-118 NIISTDD
+118 
-125 VKNRFISE
+125 
-133 AKKELSSNIDQ
+133 KKELSADIDQ

-152 YVTENQED
+152 YVIENQED
-160 LKGQSISIASHEF
+160 LKGQSISIANHEF
-173 DKNGNLNIT
+173 DEKGNLNIT
-182 FSDETSIQIPK
+182 FSDQTFIQIPK
-193 GQDGRNGEN
+193 GKDGHNGED

-211 GQSTTTITER
+211 GQSVTTITER
-221 GTSDNRN
+221 GISNN
-228 GVFIRTYK
+228 SSGIYVRTYK

-251 VSDGR
+251 VS
-256 DGSNGQDGKQG
+256 
-267 KNGNDGQDGHSVNV
+267 
-281 DHVEYDEDDNTVIHF
+281 
-296 TDGKSAIIKKGI
+296 
-308 QGERG
+308 
-313 EDGLNG
+313 
-319 NDGISVSIKNI
+319 
-330 ETDNSGNKVVN
+330 
-341 FTDGNSV
+341 
-348 TIPKGE
+348 
-354 RGLDGKDGTNGKS
+354 
-367 FTYSDFTQEQL
+367 
-378 ESLKGKDGNDGK
+378 
-390 QGADGKSITIEETTT
+390 
-405 NNQGDKEVRFSDGT
+405 
-419 TLVIPKGQNGQDG
+419 
-432 KQGEAGKNGE
+432 
-442 NGTDGQDGKSVTVTS
+442 
-457 ERGKD
+457 
-462 DEGNSGIKF
+462 
-471 TFYHEID
+471 
-478 GEKTQE
+478 
-484 IASSFIRDGKDGKDG
+484 DGKDGKDG

>member
-1 MRRNL
+1 MTL
-6 INNYRFLDFPQE
+6 KIDL
-18 TSIEIKQGDFTPIT
+18 
-32 VKLDS
+32 
-37 TETIKDDEKDAK
+37 
-49 VILINT
+49 
-55 DNEKVFEISVP
+55 
-66 AKNRII
+66 
-72 EFSIN
+72 
-77 KNLPKGRYFLEIV
+77 
-90 YNQMKFPSKDYKTI
+90 
-104 IINGSASLG
+104 
-113 SLKEI
+113 SLKL
-118 NIISTDD
+118 
-125 VKNRFISE
+125 
-133 AKKELSSNIDQ
+133 KELSADIDQ

-478 GEKTQE
+478 GEKTQV
-484 IASSFIRDGKDGKDG
+484 ITSSFIRDGKDGKDG
-499 TSVEIDHT
+499 
-507 EEIDNDLKI
+507 K
-516 YFTNGKSL
+516 
-524 FLPKT
+524 
-529 KVVETNTSASTEISQ
+529 
-544 LKDLVGVFIGDSIT
+544 
-558 EVNLR
+558 
-563 TEKNYHQFIA
+563 
-573 DRTGLKNI
+573 
-581 NLGHSGTGYQDR
+581 
-593 KNAFT
+593 
-598 EIKEAPD
+598 
-605 FITVFLG
+605 
-612 TNDYGLVGGKTRELG
+612 
-627 TAKEH
+627 
-632 KAGTVA
+632 
-638 GSIYYTLLQLS
+638 
-649 NSFPT
+649 
-654 TPIGVMTPIPRAECN
+654 
-669 PFKEVANSKG
+669 
-679 YTLGQLTEVIK
+679 
-690 ELASS
+690 S
-695 FSFPVLDLYNES
+695 FSFS
-707 NLRVWNET
+707 
-715 VNKTFF
+715 
-721 SLSNG
+721 
-726 SYDGLHP
+726 
-733 NAKGHEYLSYMIERF
+733 
-748 IEDKLVVGTR
+748 
-758 FDYEHVDTTPTSLG
+758 
-772 NDVFKKAIKPE
+772 
-783 GMFWNTTQSL
+783 
-793 IINVTASDIDLDKF
+793 
-807 KLLKI
+807 
-812 KYKNYKIIDPSGILS
+812 
-827 GSPYWYTLPNY
+827 
-838 ADKDKFNRTSDVTEF
+838 
-853 VKGFEVM
+853 
-860 DITESRGNEYMPDY
+860 
-874 VEFIYT
+874 
-880 LKTNTDV
+880 
-887 VADINKDYVL
+887 
-897 KSAAQPTTPSTSTP
+897 
-911 TSPTTNTK
+911 
-919 EKVTPVDNGDG
+919 
-930 TFTATITPT
+930 
-939 KISWKQDQSFMIN
+939 
-952 TDGEQLDLTGKQ
+952 DLTEEDFKR
-964 VKKVESGDYSILN
+964 
-977 PNTTA
+977 
-982 SNYFFW
+982 F
-988 YSVPTS
+988 
-994 TEGTMFNKTPD
+994 
-1005 INKFVAGLTVDKTE
+1005 
-1019 ADGRIVY
+1019 
-1026 KLVPVK
+1026 
-1032 ITYK
+1032 

>member
-6 INNYRFLDFPQE
+6 INNYRFLEFPQE
-18 TSIEIKQGDFTPIT
+18 TSIEIKQGDFTPIS

-37 TETIKDDEKDAK
+37 TEMIKDDGKDAK

-55 DNEKVFEISVP
+55 DNEKVFETSVP

-72 EFSIN
+72 EFVIN

-90 YNQMKFPSKDYKTI
+90 YNQMKFPSRDYKTI

-118 NIISTDD
+118 NIISSDD
-125 VKNRFISE
+125 IKNRFISE
-133 AKKELSSNIDQ
+133 AKKELSADIDQ

-152 YVTENQED
+152 YVIENQED
-160 LKGQSISIASHEF
+160 LKGQSISIANHEF
-173 DKNGNLNIT
+173 DEKGNLNIT
-182 FSDETSIQIPK
+182 FSDQTFIQIPK
-193 GQDGRNGEN
+193 GKDGHNGED

-211 GQSTTTITER
+211 GQSVTTITER
-221 GTSDNRN
+221 GISNN
-228 GVFIRTYK
+228 SSGIYVRTYK

-251 VSDGR
+251 VS
-256 DGSNGQDGKQG
+256 
-267 KNGNDGQDGHSVNV
+267 
-281 DHVEYDEDDNTVIHF
+281 
-296 TDGKSAIIKKGI
+296 
-308 QGERG
+308 
-313 EDGLNG
+313 
-319 NDGISVSIKNI
+319 
-330 ETDNSGNKVVN
+330 
-341 FTDGNSV
+341 
-348 TIPKGE
+348 
-354 RGLDGKDGTNGKS
+354 
-367 FTYSDFTQEQL
+367 
-378 ESLKGKDGNDGK
+378 
-390 QGADGKSITIEETTT
+390 
-405 NNQGDKEVRFSDGT
+405 
-419 TLVIPKGQNGQDG
+419 
-432 KQGEAGKNGE
+432 
-442 NGTDGQDGKSVTVTS
+442 
-457 ERGKD
+457 
-462 DEGNSGIKF
+462 
-471 TFYHEID
+471 
-478 GEKTQE
+478 
-484 IASSFIRDGKDGKDG
+484 DGKDGKDG

-516 YFTNGKSL
+516 YFTNDKSL

>member
-55 DNEKVFEISVP
+55 DNEKVFETSVP

-152 YVTENQED
+152 YVTENQEE
-160 LKGQSISIASHEF
+160 LRGQSVTITSHEF
-173 DKNGNLNIT
+173 DEKGNLNIT

-193 GQDGRNGEN
+193 GKDGIDGKNGRNGEN
-202 GRDGLNGRD
+202 GRDG
-211 GQSTTTITER
+211 
-221 GTSDNRN
+221 
-228 GVFIRTYK
+228 
-236 VDHEGIKQDLISETF
+236 
-251 VSDGR
+251 
-256 DGSNGQDGKQG
+256 
-267 KNGNDGQDGHSVNV
+267 HSVNV
-281 DHVEYDEDDNTVIHF
+281 DHVDYDEDDNTVIHF

-308 QGERG
+308 QGEQG
-313 EDGLNG
+313 KDGLNG

-341 FTDGNSV
+341 FTDGKSV

-354 RGLDGKDGTNGKS
+354 RGLDGEDGNDGKP

-378 ESLKGKDGNDGK
+378 ESLKGRDGNDGK
-390 QGADGKSITIEETTT
+390 QGADGKSITIEETIT
-405 NNQGDKEVRFSDGT
+405 NNQGDKEVHFSDGT
-419 TLVIPKGQNGQDG
+419 TLVIPKGQDG

-442 NGTDGQDGKSVTVTS
+442 NGIDGQDGKSVTVTS

-462 DEGNSGIKF
+462 DEGNDGIKF

-499 TSVEIDHT
+499 TSVDIDHT

-529 KVVETNTSASTEISQ
+529 KVVETNTSGSTEVSQ

-772 NDVFKKAIKPE
+772 DGVFKKAIKPE

-812 KYKNYKIIDPSGILS
+812 KYKNYQIIEPSGILS

-897 KSAAQPTTPSTSTP
+897 KSAAQPTTPTNPSTSTP

-988 YSVPTS
+988 YSVPSSAEGS
-994 TEGTMFNKTPD
+994 TFNKTPD

-1019 ADGRIVY
+1019 FDGRIVY
-1026 KLVPVK
+1026 KPVPIK

>member
-6 INNYRFLDFPQE
+6 INNYRFLEFPQE
-18 TSIEIKQGDFTPIT
+18 TSIEIKQGDFTPIS

-37 TETIKDDEKDAK
+37 TEMIKDDGKDAK

-55 DNEKVFEISVP
+55 DNEKVFETSVP

-72 EFSIN
+72 EFVIN

-90 YNQMKFPSKDYKTI
+90 YNQMKFPSRDYKTI

-118 NIISTDD
+118 NIISSDD
-125 VKNRFISE
+125 IKNRFISE
-133 AKKELSSNIDQ
+133 AKKELSADIDQ

-152 YVTENQED
+152 YVIENQED
-160 LKGQSISIASHEF
+160 LKGQSISIANHEF
-173 DKNGNLNIT
+173 DEKGNLNIT
-182 FSDETSIQIPK
+182 FSDQTFIQIPK
-193 GQDGRNGEN
+193 GKDGHNGED

-211 GQSTTTITER
+211 GQSVTTITER
-221 GTSDNRN
+221 GISNN
-228 GVFIRTYK
+228 SSGIYVRTYK

-251 VSDGR
+251 VS
-256 DGSNGQDGKQG
+256 
-267 KNGNDGQDGHSVNV
+267 
-281 DHVEYDEDDNTVIHF
+281 
-296 TDGKSAIIKKGI
+296 
-308 QGERG
+308 
-313 EDGLNG
+313 
-319 NDGISVSIKNI
+319 
-330 ETDNSGNKVVN
+330 
-341 FTDGNSV
+341 
-348 TIPKGE
+348 
-354 RGLDGKDGTNGKS
+354 
-367 FTYSDFTQEQL
+367 
-378 ESLKGKDGNDGK
+378 
-390 QGADGKSITIEETTT
+390 
-405 NNQGDKEVRFSDGT
+405 
-419 TLVIPKGQNGQDG
+419 
-432 KQGEAGKNGE
+432 
-442 NGTDGQDGKSVTVTS
+442 
-457 ERGKD
+457 
-462 DEGNSGIKF
+462 
-471 TFYHEID
+471 
-478 GEKTQE
+478 
-484 IASSFIRDGKDGKDG
+484 DGKDGKDG

-812 KYKNYKIIDPSGILS
+812 KYKTIKLLIL
-827 GSPYWYTLPNY
+827 
-838 ADKDKFNRTSDVTEF
+838 
-853 VKGFEVM
+853 
-860 DITESRGNEYMPDY
+860 
-874 VEFIYT
+874 
-880 LKTNTDV
+880 V
-887 VADINKDYVL
+887 VY
-897 KSAAQPTTPSTSTP
+897 
-911 TSPTTNTK
+911 
-919 EKVTPVDNGDG
+919 
-930 TFTATITPT
+930 
-939 KISWKQDQSFMIN
+939 
-952 TDGEQLDLTGKQ
+952 
-964 VKKVESGDYSILN
+964 
-977 PNTTA
+977 
-982 SNYFFW
+982 
-988 YSVPTS
+988 
-994 TEGTMFNKTPD
+994 
-1005 INKFVAGLTVDKTE
+1005 
-1019 ADGRIVY
+1019 
-1026 KLVPVK
+1026 
-1032 ITYK
+1032 

>member
-6 INNYRFLDFPQE
+6 INNYRFLEFPQE
-18 TSIEIKQGDFTPIT
+18 TSIEIKQGDFTPIS

-37 TETIKDDEKDAK
+37 TEMIKDDGKDAK

-55 DNEKVFEISVP
+55 DNEKVFETSVP

-72 EFSIN
+72 EFVIN

-90 YNQMKFPSKDYKTI
+90 YNQMKFPSRDYKTI

-118 NIISTDD
+118 NIISSDD
-125 VKNRFISE
+125 IKNRFISE
-133 AKKELSSNIDQ
+133 AKKELSADIDQ

-152 YVTENQED
+152 YVIENQED
-160 LKGQSISIASHEF
+160 LKGQSISIANHEF
-173 DKNGNLNIT
+173 DEKGNLNIT
-182 FSDETSIQIPK
+182 FSDQTFIQIPK
-193 GQDGRNGEN
+193 GQDGHNGED

-211 GQSTTTITER
+211 GQSVTTITER
-221 GTSDNRN
+221 GISNN
-228 GVFIRTYK
+228 SSGIYVRTYK
-236 VDHEGIKQDLISETF
+236 VDLEGIKQDLISETF
-251 VSDGR
+251 VS
-256 DGSNGQDGKQG
+256 
-267 KNGNDGQDGHSVNV
+267 
-281 DHVEYDEDDNTVIHF
+281 
-296 TDGKSAIIKKGI
+296 
-308 QGERG
+308 
-313 EDGLNG
+313 
-319 NDGISVSIKNI
+319 
-330 ETDNSGNKVVN
+330 
-341 FTDGNSV
+341 
-348 TIPKGE
+348 
-354 RGLDGKDGTNGKS
+354 
-367 FTYSDFTQEQL
+367 
-378 ESLKGKDGNDGK
+378 
-390 QGADGKSITIEETTT
+390 
-405 NNQGDKEVRFSDGT
+405 
-419 TLVIPKGQNGQDG
+419 
-432 KQGEAGKNGE
+432 
-442 NGTDGQDGKSVTVTS
+442 
-457 ERGKD
+457 
-462 DEGNSGIKF
+462 
-471 TFYHEID
+471 
-478 GEKTQE
+478 
-484 IASSFIRDGKDGKDG
+484 DGKDGKDG

>member
-6 INNYRFLDFPQE
+6 INNYRFLEFPQE
-18 TSIEIKQGDFTPIT
+18 TSIEIKQGDFTPIS

-37 TETIKDDEKDAK
+37 TEMIKDDGKDAK

-55 DNEKVFEISVP
+55 DNEKVFETSVP

-72 EFSIN
+72 EFVIN

-90 YNQMKFPSKDYKTI
+90 YNQMKFPSRDYKTI

-118 NIISTDD
+118 NIISSDD
-125 VKNRFISE
+125 IKNRFISE
-133 AKKELSSNIDQ
+133 AKKELSADIDQ

-152 YVTENQED
+152 YVIENQED
-160 LKGQSISIASHEF
+160 LKGQSISIANHEF
-173 DKNGNLNIT
+173 DEKGNLNIT
-182 FSDETSIQIPK
+182 FSDQTFIQIPK
-193 GQDGRNGEN
+193 GKDGHNGED

-211 GQSTTTITER
+211 GQSVTTITER
-221 GTSDNRN
+221 GISNN
-228 GVFIRTYK
+228 CSGIYVRTYK

-251 VSDGR
+251 VS
-256 DGSNGQDGKQG
+256 
-267 KNGNDGQDGHSVNV
+267 
-281 DHVEYDEDDNTVIHF
+281 
-296 TDGKSAIIKKGI
+296 
-308 QGERG
+308 
-313 EDGLNG
+313 
-319 NDGISVSIKNI
+319 
-330 ETDNSGNKVVN
+330 
-341 FTDGNSV
+341 
-348 TIPKGE
+348 
-354 RGLDGKDGTNGKS
+354 
-367 FTYSDFTQEQL
+367 
-378 ESLKGKDGNDGK
+378 
-390 QGADGKSITIEETTT
+390 
-405 NNQGDKEVRFSDGT
+405 
-419 TLVIPKGQNGQDG
+419 
-432 KQGEAGKNGE
+432 
-442 NGTDGQDGKSVTVTS
+442 
-457 ERGKD
+457 
-462 DEGNSGIKF
+462 
-471 TFYHEID
+471 
-478 GEKTQE
+478 
-484 IASSFIRDGKDGKDG
+484 DGKDGKDG

>member
-37 TETIKDDEKDAK
+37 TETIKDDGKDAK

-55 DNEKVFEISVP
+55 DNEKVFETSVP

-72 EFSIN
+72 EFAIN

-90 YNQMKFPSKDYKTI
+90 YNQMKFPSRDYKTI

-118 NIISTDD
+118 NIISEDD

-133 AKKELSSNIDQ
+133 AKKELSADIDQ

-432 KQGEAGKNGE
+432 KKEKAGKNGE

-462 DEGNSGIKF
+462 DEGNRGIKF

-478 GEKTQE
+478 GEKTQV
-484 IASSFIRDGKDGKDG
+484 ITSSFIRDGKDGKDG
-499 TSVEIDHT
+499 
-507 EEIDNDLKI
+507 K
-516 YFTNGKSL
+516 
-524 FLPKT
+524 
-529 KVVETNTSASTEISQ
+529 
-544 LKDLVGVFIGDSIT
+544 
-558 EVNLR
+558 
-563 TEKNYHQFIA
+563 
-573 DRTGLKNI
+573 
-581 NLGHSGTGYQDR
+581 
-593 KNAFT
+593 
-598 EIKEAPD
+598 
-605 FITVFLG
+605 
-612 TNDYGLVGGKTRELG
+612 
-627 TAKEH
+627 
-632 KAGTVA
+632 
-638 GSIYYTLLQLS
+638 
-649 NSFPT
+649 
-654 TPIGVMTPIPRAECN
+654 
-669 PFKEVANSKG
+669 
-679 YTLGQLTEVIK
+679 
-690 ELASS
+690 S
-695 FSFPVLDLYNES
+695 FSFSDLTE
-707 NLRVWNET
+707 
-715 VNKTFF
+715 
-721 SLSNG
+721 
-726 SYDGLHP
+726 
-733 NAKGHEYLSYMIERF
+733 
-748 IEDKLVVGTR
+748 ED
-758 FDYEHVDTTPTSLG
+758 
-772 NDVFKKAIKPE
+772 FKKILDYGIKNNYFNSKSE
-783 GMFWNTTQSL
+783 TDFL
-793 IINVTASDIDLDKF
+793 ISNNPPLDKN
-807 KLLKI
+807 KI
-812 KYKNYKIIDPSGILS
+812 WIDTG
-827 GSPYWYTLPNY
+827 
-838 ADKDKFNRTSDVTEF
+838 
-853 VKGFEVM
+853 
-860 DITESRGNEYMPDY
+860 
-874 VEFIYT
+874 
-880 LKTNTDV
+880 
-887 VADINKDYVL
+887 
-897 KSAAQPTTPSTSTP
+897 
-911 TSPTTNTK
+911 
-919 EKVTPVDNGDG
+919 VD
-930 TFTATITPT
+930 
-939 KISWKQDQSFMIN
+939 
-952 TDGEQLDLTGKQ
+952 E
-964 VKKVESGDYSILN
+964 
-977 PNTTA
+977 
-982 SNYFFW
+982 
-988 YSVPTS
+988 
-994 TEGTMFNKTPD
+994 
-1005 INKFVAGLTVDKTE
+1005 
-1019 ADGRIVY
+1019 
-1026 KLVPVK
+1026 
-1032 ITYK
+1032 

>member
-6 INNYRFLDFPQE
+6 INNYRFLEFPQE
-18 TSIEIKQGDFTPIT
+18 TSIEIKQGDFTPIS

-37 TETIKDDEKDAK
+37 TEMIKDDGKDAK

-55 DNEKVFEISVP
+55 DNEKVFETSVP

-72 EFSIN
+72 EFVIN

-90 YNQMKFPSKDYKTI
+90 YNQMKFPSRDYKTI

-118 NIISTDD
+118 NIISSDD
-125 VKNRFISE
+125 IKNRFISE
-133 AKKELSSNIDQ
+133 AKKELSADIDQ

-152 YVTENQED
+152 YVIENQED
-160 LKGQSISIASHEF
+160 LKGQSISIANHEF
-173 DKNGNLNIT
+173 DEKGNLNIT
-182 FSDETSIQIPK
+182 FSDQTFIQIPK
-193 GQDGRNGEN
+193 GKDGHNGED

-211 GQSTTTITER
+211 GQSVTTITER
-221 GTSDNRN
+221 GISNN
-228 GVFIRTYK
+228 SSGIYVRTYK

-251 VSDGR
+251 VS
-256 DGSNGQDGKQG
+256 
-267 KNGNDGQDGHSVNV
+267 
-281 DHVEYDEDDNTVIHF
+281 
-296 TDGKSAIIKKGI
+296 
-308 QGERG
+308 
-313 EDGLNG
+313 
-319 NDGISVSIKNI
+319 
-330 ETDNSGNKVVN
+330 
-341 FTDGNSV
+341 
-348 TIPKGE
+348 
-354 RGLDGKDGTNGKS
+354 
-367 FTYSDFTQEQL
+367 
-378 ESLKGKDGNDGK
+378 
-390 QGADGKSITIEETTT
+390 
-405 NNQGDKEVRFSDGT
+405 
-419 TLVIPKGQNGQDG
+419 
-432 KQGEAGKNGE
+432 
-442 NGTDGQDGKSVTVTS
+442 
-457 ERGKD
+457 
-462 DEGNSGIKF
+462 
-471 TFYHEID
+471 
-478 GEKTQE
+478 
-484 IASSFIRDGKDGKDG
+484 DGKDGKDG

-544 LKDLVGVFIGDSIT
+544 LKDLVGVFIGNSIT

>member
-6 INNYRFLDFPQE
+6 INNYRFLEFPQE
-18 TSIEIKQGDFTPIT
+18 TSIEIKQGDFTPIS

-37 TETIKDDEKDAK
+37 TEMIKDDGKDAK

-55 DNEKVFEISVP
+55 DNEKVFETSVP

-72 EFSIN
+72 EFVIN

-90 YNQMKFPSKDYKTI
+90 YNQMKFPSRDYKTI

-118 NIISTDD
+118 NIISSDD
-125 VKNRFISE
+125 IKNRFISE
-133 AKKELSSNIDQ
+133 AKKELSADIDQ

-152 YVTENQED
+152 YVIENQED
-160 LKGQSISIASHEF
+160 LKGQSISIANHEF
-173 DKNGNLNIT
+173 DEKGNLNIT
-182 FSDETSIQIPK
+182 FSDQTFIQIPK
-193 GQDGRNGEN
+193 GKDGHNGED

-211 GQSTTTITER
+211 GQSVTTITER
-221 GTSDNRN
+221 GISNN
-228 GVFIRTYK
+228 SSGIYVRTYK

-251 VSDGR
+251 VS
-256 DGSNGQDGKQG
+256 
-267 KNGNDGQDGHSVNV
+267 
-281 DHVEYDEDDNTVIHF
+281 
-296 TDGKSAIIKKGI
+296 
-308 QGERG
+308 
-313 EDGLNG
+313 
-319 NDGISVSIKNI
+319 
-330 ETDNSGNKVVN
+330 
-341 FTDGNSV
+341 
-348 TIPKGE
+348 
-354 RGLDGKDGTNGKS
+354 
-367 FTYSDFTQEQL
+367 
-378 ESLKGKDGNDGK
+378 
-390 QGADGKSITIEETTT
+390 
-405 NNQGDKEVRFSDGT
+405 
-419 TLVIPKGQNGQDG
+419 
-432 KQGEAGKNGE
+432 
-442 NGTDGQDGKSVTVTS
+442 
-457 ERGKD
+457 
-462 DEGNSGIKF
+462 
-471 TFYHEID
+471 
-478 GEKTQE
+478 
-484 IASSFIRDGKDGKDG
+484 DGKDGKDG

-911 TSPTTNTK
+911 TFPTTNTK

>member
-6 INNYRFLDFPQE
+6 INNYRFLEFPQE
-18 TSIEIKQGDFTPIT
+18 TSIEIKQGDFTPIS

-37 TETIKDDEKDAK
+37 TEMIKDDGKDAK

-55 DNEKVFEISVP
+55 DNEKVFETSVP

-72 EFSIN
+72 EFVIN

-90 YNQMKFPSKDYKTI
+90 YNQMKFPSRDYKTI

-118 NIISTDD
+118 NIISSDD
-125 VKNRFISE
+125 IKNRFISE
-133 AKKELSSNIDQ
+133 AKKELSADIDQ

-152 YVTENQED
+152 YVIENQED
-160 LKGQSISIASHEF
+160 LKGQSISIANHEF
-173 DKNGNLNIT
+173 DEKGNLNIT
-182 FSDETSIQIPK
+182 FSDQTFIQIPK
-193 GQDGRNGEN
+193 GKDGHNGED

-211 GQSTTTITER
+211 GQSVTTITER
-221 GTSDNRN
+221 GISNN
-228 GVFIRTYK
+228 SSGIYVRTYK

-251 VSDGR
+251 VS
-256 DGSNGQDGKQG
+256 
-267 KNGNDGQDGHSVNV
+267 
-281 DHVEYDEDDNTVIHF
+281 
-296 TDGKSAIIKKGI
+296 
-308 QGERG
+308 
-313 EDGLNG
+313 
-319 NDGISVSIKNI
+319 
-330 ETDNSGNKVVN
+330 
-341 FTDGNSV
+341 
-348 TIPKGE
+348 
-354 RGLDGKDGTNGKS
+354 
-367 FTYSDFTQEQL
+367 
-378 ESLKGKDGNDGK
+378 
-390 QGADGKSITIEETTT
+390 
-405 NNQGDKEVRFSDGT
+405 
-419 TLVIPKGQNGQDG
+419 
-432 KQGEAGKNGE
+432 
-442 NGTDGQDGKSVTVTS
+442 
-457 ERGKD
+457 
-462 DEGNSGIKF
+462 
-471 TFYHEID
+471 
-478 GEKTQE
+478 
-484 IASSFIRDGKDGKDG
+484 DGKDGKDG

-1026 KLVPVK
+1026 KLVSVK

>member
-6 INNYRFLDFPQE
+6 INNYRFLEFPQE
-18 TSIEIKQGDFTPIT
+18 TSIEIKQGDFTPIS

-37 TETIKDDEKDAK
+37 TEMIKDDGKDAK

-55 DNEKVFEISVP
+55 DNEKVFETSVP

-72 EFSIN
+72 EFVIN

-90 YNQMKFPSKDYKTI
+90 YNQMKFPSRDYKTI

-118 NIISTDD
+118 NIISSDD
-125 VKNRFISE
+125 IKNRFISE
-133 AKKELSSNIDQ
+133 AKKELSADIDQ

-152 YVTENQED
+152 YVIENQED
-160 LKGQSISIASHEF
+160 LKGQSISIANHEF
-173 DKNGNLNIT
+173 DEKGNLNIT
-182 FSDETSIQIPK
+182 FSDQTFIQIPK
-193 GQDGRNGEN
+193 GKDGHNGED

-211 GQSTTTITER
+211 GQSVTTITER
-221 GTSDNRN
+221 GISNN
-228 GVFIRTYK
+228 SSGIYVRTYK

-251 VSDGR
+251 VS
-256 DGSNGQDGKQG
+256 
-267 KNGNDGQDGHSVNV
+267 
-281 DHVEYDEDDNTVIHF
+281 
-296 TDGKSAIIKKGI
+296 
-308 QGERG
+308 
-313 EDGLNG
+313 
-319 NDGISVSIKNI
+319 
-330 ETDNSGNKVVN
+330 
-341 FTDGNSV
+341 
-348 TIPKGE
+348 
-354 RGLDGKDGTNGKS
+354 
-367 FTYSDFTQEQL
+367 
-378 ESLKGKDGNDGK
+378 
-390 QGADGKSITIEETTT
+390 
-405 NNQGDKEVRFSDGT
+405 
-419 TLVIPKGQNGQDG
+419 
-432 KQGEAGKNGE
+432 
-442 NGTDGQDGKSVTVTS
+442 
-457 ERGKD
+457 
-462 DEGNSGIKF
+462 
-471 TFYHEID
+471 
-478 GEKTQE
+478 
-484 IASSFIRDGKDGKDG
+484 DGKDGKDG

-581 NLGHSGTGYQDR
+581 NLGHSGTGYRDR

>member
-6 INNYRFLDFPQE
+6 INNYRFLEFPQE
-18 TSIEIKQGDFTPIT
+18 TSIEIKQGDFTPIS

-37 TETIKDDEKDAK
+37 TEMIKDDGKDAK

-55 DNEKVFEISVP
+55 DNEKVFETSVP

-72 EFSIN
+72 EFVIN

-90 YNQMKFPSKDYKTI
+90 YNQMKFPSRDYKTI

-118 NIISTDD
+118 NIISSDD
-125 VKNRFISE
+125 IKNRFISE
-133 AKKELSSNIDQ
+133 AKKELSADIDQ

-152 YVTENQED
+152 YVIENQED
-160 LKGQSISIASHEF
+160 LKGQSISIANHEF
-173 DKNGNLNIT
+173 DEKGNLNIT
-182 FSDETSIQIPK
+182 FSDQTFIQIPK
-193 GQDGRNGEN
+193 GKDGHNGED

-211 GQSTTTITER
+211 GQSVTTITER
-221 GTSDNRN
+221 GISNN
-228 GVFIRTYK
+228 SSGIYVRTYK

-251 VSDGR
+251 VS
-256 DGSNGQDGKQG
+256 
-267 KNGNDGQDGHSVNV
+267 
-281 DHVEYDEDDNTVIHF
+281 
-296 TDGKSAIIKKGI
+296 
-308 QGERG
+308 
-313 EDGLNG
+313 
-319 NDGISVSIKNI
+319 
-330 ETDNSGNKVVN
+330 
-341 FTDGNSV
+341 
-348 TIPKGE
+348 
-354 RGLDGKDGTNGKS
+354 
-367 FTYSDFTQEQL
+367 
-378 ESLKGKDGNDGK
+378 
-390 QGADGKSITIEETTT
+390 
-405 NNQGDKEVRFSDGT
+405 
-419 TLVIPKGQNGQDG
+419 
-432 KQGEAGKNGE
+432 
-442 NGTDGQDGKSVTVTS
+442 
-457 ERGKD
+457 
-462 DEGNSGIKF
+462 
-471 TFYHEID
+471 
-478 GEKTQE
+478 
-484 IASSFIRDGKDGKDG
+484 DGKDGKDG

-524 FLPKT
+524 FLTKT

>member
-1 MRRNL
+1 RNL

-37 TETIKDDEKDAK
+37 TETIKDDGKDAK

-55 DNEKVFEISVP
+55 DNEKVFETSVP
-66 AKNRII
+66 AKDRII
-72 EFSIN
+72 EFAIN

-90 YNQMKFPSKDYKTI
+90 YNQMKFPSRDYKTI

-118 NIISTDD
+118 NIISSDD
-125 VKNRFISE
+125 IKNRFISE
-133 AKKELSSNIDQ
+133 AKKELSADIDQ

-152 YVTENQED
+152 YVIENQED
-160 LKGQSISIASHEF
+160 LKGQSISIANHEF
-173 DKNGNLNIT
+173 DEKGNLNIT
-182 FSDETSIQIPK
+182 FSDQTFIQIPK
-193 GQDGRNGEN
+193 GKDGHNGED

-211 GQSTTTITER
+211 GQSVTTITER
-221 GTSDNRN
+221 GISNN
-228 GVFIRTYK
+228 SSGIYVRTYK

-251 VSDGR
+251 VS
-256 DGSNGQDGKQG
+256 
-267 KNGNDGQDGHSVNV
+267 
-281 DHVEYDEDDNTVIHF
+281 
-296 TDGKSAIIKKGI
+296 
-308 QGERG
+308 
-313 EDGLNG
+313 
-319 NDGISVSIKNI
+319 
-330 ETDNSGNKVVN
+330 
-341 FTDGNSV
+341 
-348 TIPKGE
+348 
-354 RGLDGKDGTNGKS
+354 
-367 FTYSDFTQEQL
+367 
-378 ESLKGKDGNDGK
+378 
-390 QGADGKSITIEETTT
+390 
-405 NNQGDKEVRFSDGT
+405 
-419 TLVIPKGQNGQDG
+419 
-432 KQGEAGKNGE
+432 
-442 NGTDGQDGKSVTVTS
+442 
-457 ERGKD
+457 
-462 DEGNSGIKF
+462 
-471 TFYHEID
+471 
-478 GEKTQE
+478 
-484 IASSFIRDGKDGKDG
+484 DGKDGKDG

>member
-6 INNYRFLDFPQE
+6 INNYRFLEFPQE
-18 TSIEIKQGDFTPIT
+18 TSIEIKQGDFTPIS

-37 TETIKDDEKDAK
+37 TEMIKDDGKDAK

-55 DNEKVFEISVP
+55 DNEKVFETSVP

-72 EFSIN
+72 EFVIN

-90 YNQMKFPSKDYKTI
+90 YNQMKFPSRDYKTI

-118 NIISTDD
+118 NIISSDD
-125 VKNRFISE
+125 IKNRFISE
-133 AKKELSSNIDQ
+133 AKKELSADIDQ

-152 YVTENQED
+152 YVIENQED
-160 LKGQSISIASHEF
+160 LKGQSISIANHEF
-173 DKNGNLNIT
+173 DEKGNLNIT
-182 FSDETSIQIPK
+182 FSDQTFIQIPK
-193 GQDGRNGEN
+193 GKDGHNGED

-211 GQSTTTITER
+211 GQSVTTITER
-221 GTSDNRN
+221 GISNN
-228 GVFIRTYK
+228 SSGIYVRTYK

-251 VSDGR
+251 VS
-256 DGSNGQDGKQG
+256 
-267 KNGNDGQDGHSVNV
+267 
-281 DHVEYDEDDNTVIHF
+281 
-296 TDGKSAIIKKGI
+296 
-308 QGERG
+308 
-313 EDGLNG
+313 
-319 NDGISVSIKNI
+319 
-330 ETDNSGNKVVN
+330 
-341 FTDGNSV
+341 
-348 TIPKGE
+348 
-354 RGLDGKDGTNGKS
+354 
-367 FTYSDFTQEQL
+367 
-378 ESLKGKDGNDGK
+378 
-390 QGADGKSITIEETTT
+390 
-405 NNQGDKEVRFSDGT
+405 
-419 TLVIPKGQNGQDG
+419 
-432 KQGEAGKNGE
+432 
-442 NGTDGQDGKSVTVTS
+442 
-457 ERGKD
+457 
-462 DEGNSGIKF
+462 
-471 TFYHEID
+471 
-478 GEKTQE
+478 
-484 IASSFIRDGKDGKDG
+484 DGKDGKDG

-524 FLPKT
+524 CLPKT